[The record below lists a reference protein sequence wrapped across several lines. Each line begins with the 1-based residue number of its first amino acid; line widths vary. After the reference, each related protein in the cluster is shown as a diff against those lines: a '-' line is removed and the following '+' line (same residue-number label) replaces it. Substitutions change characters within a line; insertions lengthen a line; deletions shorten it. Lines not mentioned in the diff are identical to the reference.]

1 MVSLGTFL
9 LQAVAPHDTMIVKQV
24 LPARGIFEQITAVAS
39 AIITLA
45 FLALLIVA
53 MPMAWHLRKMYR
65 KVNHLLDRIQGDIAP
80 LMHHV
85 SAIADN
91 VHFVTTSIRTDVQK
105 VNATIASANERV
117 QAAVALA
124 ESRLNEFNALL
135 SVVQEEAEHVFVS
148 TASAVRGVRGGA
160 DAFRRRGMDLASE
173 ELDAASASALADD
186 IEHRLGSE
194 EEDDG
199 HDGSSEPSAETSP
212 AAPRVRPRVRSA
224 RHGGRG

>member
-53 MPMAWHLRKMYR
+53 LPMAWHLRKMYR

-173 ELDAASASALADD
+173 ELDAAGLADE
-186 IEHRLGSE
+186 IENRLESE

-199 HDGSSEPSAETSP
+199 HDGSSEPSAETFS
-212 AAPRVRPRVRSA
+212 AAPRIGPRAVGQR
-224 RHGGRG
+224 RRRGV